1 MLRFLSKYIT
11 RPVLDKVYKMYVC
24 PHLDYGDIIYHNQL
38 KDSMQLLESVQY
50 QAALIVSG
58 CWKGTSR
65 VKLYADLG
73 WESLS
78 DRRHFRR
85 LSMFY
90 RIKNGLS
97 PQYLA
102 ERLRATPTNPTL
114 RYSNSFFPYCQLNWD
129 NLQDSIKELPTLS
142 QFKKCLLSAIRPIP
156 RPYYNVTDKVGIRRI
171 AQLRVGLSDL
181 RDHRNKHHFVNCP
194 SPICA

>member
-1 MLRFLSKYIT
+1 
-11 RPVLDKVYKMYVC
+11 
-24 PHLDYGDIIYHNQL
+24 
-38 KDSMQLLESVQY
+38 MQLLESVQY
-50 QAALIVSG
+50 QAALVVTG

-97 PQYLA
+97 PPYLA
-102 ERLRATPTNPTL
+102 ERLRATPIPL
-114 RYSNSFFPYCQLNWD
+114 LGIVIPSFHTAN
-129 NLQDSIKELPTLS
+129 
-142 QFKKCLLSAIRPIP
+142 
-156 RPYYNVTDKVGIRRI
+156 
-171 AQLRVGLSDL
+171 
-181 RDHRNKHHFVNCP
+181 
-194 SPICA
+194 